1 MFPNEDIRQC
11 VCVCVCVLCIC
22 VTPYVCIHV
31 VYRFGG
37 RGEGVHC
44 INNY

>member
-22 VTPYVCIHV
+22 VTPYVCMWF
-31 VYRFGG
+31 RGLG
-37 RGEGVHC
+37 EGEGVHC